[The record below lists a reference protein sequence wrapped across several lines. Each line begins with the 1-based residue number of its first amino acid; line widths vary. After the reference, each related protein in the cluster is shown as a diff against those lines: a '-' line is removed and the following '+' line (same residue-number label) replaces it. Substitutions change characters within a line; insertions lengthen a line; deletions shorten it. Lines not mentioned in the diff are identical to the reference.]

1 MKGIFIS
8 IEGPDGAGKSSVINS
23 IKPKLEDYFNKPV
36 IQTREPGGSPIAEK
50 IREMILDIN
59 HSEMDKRTEAL
70 LYAASR
76 RQHVIEKIKP
86 ALAKGEV
93 ILCDRFVDSSLAY
106 QGAGREIGMDNIWT
120 INSFAIEDVMP
131 DITIYL
137 DVDAQIGLNRIA
149 DKQSNRI
156 KDRLELEDITFHNR
170 VRAGYL
176 ELIEQSPDRFLFVD
190 ANQSKEEVAKA
201 VWELLSEQLAEIQ
214 N

>member
-23 IKPKLEDYFNKPV
+23 IKQKLEEYYNKSI

-86 ALAKGEV
+86 ALANGDIV
-93 ILCDRFVDSSLAY
+93 LCDRFVDSSLAY

-137 DVDAQIGLNRIA
+137 DVDAQVGLNRIA

-156 KDRLELEDITFHNR
+156 KDRLEMEDITFHNR

-176 ELIEQSPDRFLFVD
+176 ELIDKSPDRFLLVD
-190 ANQSKEEVAKA
+190 ANQSKEEVSKQA
-201 VWELLSEQLAEIQ
+201 WELLSEQLAEIQ